1 MEREMEKQ
9 LLVFTGIHQM
19 ATLYTSNVVR
29 QSREN
34 KREM

>member
-29 QSREN
+29 QNTRN
-34 KREM
+34 VRV